1 MMLFQLHQTHLL
13 LDGRRPAHPVVR
25 DARARRS
32 AIRRRLRELL
42 RVPARRIGV
51 GVRHA

>member
-1 MMLFQLHQTHLL
+1 MLHQLHLTYLL
-13 LDGRRPAHPVVR
+13 LDGRQPARPVVR

-42 RVPARRIGV
+42 RVPARRIPIGV
-51 GVRHA
+51 SHA